1 MGIIRETAARRH
13 DKTADVKTHHE
24 LWLPPYSQEHF
35 VAHRCQCSVVCRL
48 PVVIGHARRPTQGGC
63 VVLNYSTQVAT
74 LKKEVRPA
82 PARLP
87 GAPRATPQLPR
98 SVARPCILLATERP
112 LRHHLTAG
120 ESKILSEA
128 ESLSSPNLNVPVPRP
143 CQWPPASEA
152 HPARC
157 HCSGSGTASEP
168 GPASGSGAS
177 RWAEG
182 AHCCATTRP

>member
-1 MGIIRETAARRH
+1 MTKQQTSKRIMSFGFRPIARSISTR
-13 DKTADVKTHHE
+13 TDV
-24 LWLPPYSQEHF
+24 
-35 VAHRCQCSVVCRL
+35 SVVSSAVSQSSSAM
-48 PVVIGHARRPTQGGC
+48 PGDQPKAGVS
-63 VVLNYSTQVAT
+63 YSTTQPRWQ
-74 LKKEVRPA
+74 LFKKEVRPA

-168 GPASGSGAS
+168 GPATSSGSGAS
-177 RWAEG
+177 RRAEG
-182 AHCCATTRP
+182 VQQPDRDRLH